1 MRDGTYPV
9 DCVGTV
15 EGVEAADGEDTR
27 EDKSCFCK
35 FFD

>member
-1 MRDGTYPV
+1 MKDGTYPV
-9 DCVGTV
+9 DCVGTA
-15 EGVEAADGEDTR
+15 EGVETADGEDTL